1 MGFRHPECEFDSCQ
15 GHKNN
20 TMKNKK
26 IITGI
31 TVAEQ
36 MRRAKKIL
44 KEQVIPK
51 EKLYQKL
58 IIKCPHGV
66 TG

>member
-1 MGFRHPECEFDSCQ
+1 
-15 GHKNN
+15 
-20 TMKNKK
+20 MKNKK

-44 KEQVIPK
+44 KNQVIPK
-51 EKLYQKL
+51 EKAYQKL
-58 IIKCPHGV
+58 KNN
-66 TG
+66 TLS

>member
-1 MGFRHPECEFDSCQ
+1 
-15 GHKNN
+15 
-20 TMKNKK
+20 MKSKK

-44 KEQVIPK
+44 KNIVIPQ
-51 EKLYQKL
+51 EKLYQELKNNR
-58 IIKCPHGV
+58 PDSTRDSTGV
-66 TG
+66 S

>member
-1 MGFRHPECEFDSCQ
+1 
-15 GHKNN
+15 
-20 TMKNKK
+20 MKNKK

-44 KEQVIPK
+44 KTVVIPREK
-51 EKLYQKL
+51 EYQKRPHS
-58 IIKCPHGV
+58 IIG
-66 TG
+66 

>member
-1 MGFRHPECEFDSCQ
+1 
-15 GHKNN
+15 
-20 TMKNKK
+20 MKNKK

-44 KEQVIPK
+44 KTIVIPREK
-51 EKLYQKL
+51 EYQKRSHST
-58 IIKCPHGV
+58 IG
-66 TG
+66 